1 MFNEIN
7 KEFHDLRR
15 LTVFSINI
23 HNPRSR
29 HLIKGSVG
37 TVMPVPARR
46 SNALHV
52 VRVYVRHMLLLVAP
66 FNFFRHT
73 CYAGDDENHAEEN
86 PCGDPGND
94 GVKREGI

>member
-7 KEFHDLRR
+7 NEFHDLRR

-46 SNALHV
+46 SYTLHV
-52 VRVYVRHMLLLVAP
+52 VRVYVRRMFLLVAS

-73 CYAGDDENHAEEN
+73 YYAGDDKNHAEEN
-86 PCGDPGND
+86 PCGDPSKD
-94 GVKREGI
+94 GVKCEGI